1 MKKEK
6 IQNIIDRLVS
16 MERYLKRL
24 NNDLYN
30 YDSLIEDDKA
40 SLSFEYG
47 RFLKNLTWLRMEVAE
62 LRDKE
67 GKE

>member
-6 IQNIIDRLVS
+6 MQNIIDRLVS

-40 SLSFEYG
+40 SLSFEYE
-47 RFLKNLTWLRMEVAE
+47 RYLKNLTWLRMELAE
-62 LRDKE
+62 LKNKE
-67 GKE
+67 GK

>member
-67 GKE
+67 GIE